1 MKSLLAQN
9 VRYPFYRSV
18 FFGTED
24 KTEGTGFCGALEK
37 LSNFEKNAA
46 LPYWIQESTVCQLF
60 KKFKYSGYAWLCSAT

>member
-46 LPYWIQESTVCQLF
+46 LPY
-60 KKFKYSGYAWLCSAT
+60 